1 MGLNINALRSGI
13 KKPLGMDDT
22 DTELTNDDIDLYLN
36 RSLWEVDNKFPF
48 KEKEKTVTF
57 PLIEG
62 IRNYSVPVPY
72 EAVKTLAVIGQY
84 DELSHPLRYM
94 EVFEYNSLYD
104 TSEFARGQPTGYTR
118 ENNFIRFYPTPDYE
132 YTIVL
137 KRLILLD
144 DLSDTNSEANI
155 PRVWHEIIM
164 FGGLWRALIDYG
176 DIARANHIK
185 NHQIALINSTVPVQ
199 AKEEGQDKFAGVE
212 VLRSD
217 YDGAQWWKR

>member
-1 MGLNINALRSGI
+1 MTIDVAAMRAGI
-13 KKPLGMDDT
+13 RKAMGMDTSDANLS
-22 DTELTNDDIDLYLN
+22 DADLNLYLN
-36 RSLWEVDNKFPF
+36 RSLWEIDNKFPF

-62 IRNYSVPVPY
+62 VRNYSVPVPY
-72 EAVKTLAVIGQY
+72 EAVKTIAVIGRY
-84 DELSHPLRYM
+84 DQLSHPLRYM

-104 TSEFARGQPTGYTR
+104 LSEFARGQPSGYTR
-118 ENNFIRFYPTPDYE
+118 ENDFIRFYPTPDYA

-144 DLSDTNSEANI
+144 DLSDTNTVPEI
-155 PRVWHEIIM
+155 PRVWHEIIQ
-164 FGGLWRALIDYG
+164 FGGLWRAFIDFG

-185 NHQIALINSTVPVQ
+185 NHQVSLINSTVPVQ

-217 YDGAQWWKR
+217 YDLSQWWRR